1 MSEIRQ
7 LAQAVKM
14 FGESCAR
21 LSDADHGAVA
31 SLKAAKS
38 SLYSSYDAGD
48 LVDGLDNAAAVWDE
62 IEAESK
68 AAAMEARRF
77 GVSLAN

>member
-1 MSEIRQ
+1 MQ
-7 LAQAVKM
+7 
-14 FGESCAR
+14 
-21 LSDADHGAVA
+21 
-31 SLKAAKS
+31 AAKS

-48 LVDGLDNAAAVWDE
+48 LVDGLATAAAVWDE

-68 AAAMEARRF
+68 AAAMEAHRF